1 MEEQVASLQRK
12 LDDSLQR
19 NLGANEIAKQLRTEL
34 AESEAAVELQRSRA
48 LASEEQV
55 ASLQG
60 ELDDSLQL
68 LAEAHHSRCGLL
80 KSMQTA
86 LAVTSEQLA
95 RAKTNEQ
102 VTAAHLR
109 QLRMP
114 LAAWLACTI
123 AALLLYYLYVARIV
137 HDVKLKAGH
146 VALKA
151 EFLVSYYEDCLDIAT
166 KEMAPVYQNCQDVL
180 ATCESVKRSV
190 SSYFLSYFSAQV
202 AFAAWLRG
210 LGLD

>member
-1 MEEQVASLQRK
+1 MASVYHCSPAVVLPLRGP
-12 LDDSLQR
+12 DS
-19 NLGANEIAKQLRTEL
+19 
-34 AESEAAVELQRSRA
+34 
-48 LASEEQV
+48 
-55 ASLQG
+55 
-60 ELDDSLQL
+60 
-68 LAEAHHSRCGLL
+68 
-80 KSMQTA
+80 
-86 LAVTSEQLA
+86 
-95 RAKTNEQ
+95 
-102 VTAAHLR
+102 
-109 QLRMP
+109 
-114 LAAWLACTI
+114 
-123 AALLLYYLYVARIV
+123 V

-151 EFLVSYYEDCLDIAT
+151 EFLVSYYEECLDIAT